1 LAPIGII
8 GHEYTWTWFRIGPK
22 VGTAFPETQFPV
34 EAIESFYKMWI
45 PDLTATLPLQNPNY
59 SDLAALGSKIGGAVL
74 MGHSQTFMFP
84 ERAALLDPS
93 GVRGIISLESGYACE
108 TSFTPEE
115 RAKLARIPILIVFGD
130 HHADAPE
137 PFRSRW
143 MTSVTPATS
152 INSLPKQR
160 RSFPNPCAAI

>member
-1 LAPIGII
+1 VPEPVSELIGRDLEPNEILDLS
-8 GHEYTWTWFRIGPK
+8 
-22 VGTAFPETQFPV
+22 AFHR
-34 EAIESFYKMWI
+34 
-45 PDLTATLPLQNPNY
+45 TATPPPQNPNY

-74 MGHSQTFMFP
+74 MGHSQSFMFP

-93 GVRGIISLESGYACE
+93 AVKGIISLESGYACE

-115 RAKLARIPILIVFGD
+115 RAKLARIPTLIVFGD

-143 MTSVTPATS
+143 MTSVTQCHEHQLAS
-152 INSLPKQR
+152 
-160 RSFPNPCAAI
+160 